1 MNSFFLCINPLSVP
15 SEGVTGYVYHYDK
28 PRFFAS
34 IQSIDHD
41 AEFREI
47 YVTAPNIIFQYKRG
61 DGLQQLI
68 LIVLDQKIDKIT
80 DKLADALKQAA
91 GWYAACL
98 ARQDAITYSKSS
110 WSVMMDYNKLTPRL
124 QIIELTSF
132 NKYLVS
138 HPEGIFTF
146 DNADTMDNFLNHT
159 LEYTDEQLEEGY
171 HNFF

>member
-15 SEGVTGYVYHYDK
+15 PEGISGYIYHYDK

-41 AEFREI
+41 AAFKD
-47 YVTAPNIIFQYKRG
+47 THATGSNIIFHYKRG
-61 DGLQQLI
+61 DGLQQL
-68 LIVLDQKIDKIT
+68 VLLVIDQKIDRTT
-80 DKLADALKQAA
+80 DKLNAALNQAA

-98 ARQDAITYSKSS
+98 ARQDAGTYSKSS
-110 WSVMMDYNKLTPRL
+110 WSLLMDYNKLTPRL

-159 LEYTDEQLEEGY
+159 LEYSDEQLEEGY
-171 HNFF
+171 HNYF

>member
-1 MNSFFLCINPLSVP
+1 VNSFFLCINPLSVP
-15 SEGVTGYVYHYDK
+15 PEGISGYIYHYDK

-34 IQSIDHD
+34 IQSIDKD
-41 AEFREI
+41 SEFKDI
-47 YVTAPNIIFQYKRG
+47 HATGLNTIFHYQRG

-68 LIVLDQKIDKIT
+68 ALVIDQKIDRAT
-80 DKLADALKQAA
+80 DKLDAAMKQAA
-91 GWYAACL
+91 GWYAGCL
-98 ARQDAITYSKSS
+98 ARQDAATYSKSK
-110 WSVMMDYNKLTPRL
+110 WSLLMDYNKLAPGL

-146 DNADTMDNFLNHT
+146 DNPDSMDNFLNHT
-159 LEYTDEQLEEGY
+159 LEYTDDQLEEGF